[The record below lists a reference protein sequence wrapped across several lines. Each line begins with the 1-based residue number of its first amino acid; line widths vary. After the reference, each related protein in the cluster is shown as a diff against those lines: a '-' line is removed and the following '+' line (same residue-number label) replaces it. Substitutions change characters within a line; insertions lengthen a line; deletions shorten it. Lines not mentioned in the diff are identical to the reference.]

1 MEYMVLIRAD
11 IRCDVWTV
19 DEDGGVGVVP
29 RRRRHSPRKMAV
41 FNEARLVV
49 KRTLRRRRG
58 RGRGR
63 RRGALIPDASAAL
76 FAILLLFDL
85 SPRVIMRFFIVII
98 GRKCDF
104 IQRTRWC
111 SYHFR
116 QFLCLALMELTDRQT
131 FAHPPSRKNLIWL
144 LFLRHVITQNY

>member
-85 SPRVIMRFFIVII
+85 SPRVIMRFFYRHHWQKMRFYTAHEMMLLSFSPVSLSRLN
-98 GRKCDF
+98 GTNRP
-104 IQRTRWC
+104 
-111 SYHFR
+111 
-116 QFLCLALMELTDRQT
+116 TD
-131 FAHPPSRKNLIWL
+131 
-144 LFLRHVITQNY
+144 LRSSPIA